1 MYLILG
7 LGNPGPRYE
16 LSRHNMGFLAVD
28 ALAQK
33 HGIQLGQHR
42 YFSLYGQ
49 GEVNGIPV
57 VVAKPM
63 TYMNESGR
71 AVQALLQGLQF
82 SPDRILVV
90 HDDIDLPLGKI
101 KRKSKG
107 GDAGQRGLASIIGTL
122 GTDQFARLRIGIG
135 RPETQDQIVDYVL
148 SPFLDE
154 EISTV
159 NEILEKAV
167 LGIEELLAGLNK
179 KSNQTEEQTE

>member
-1 MYLILG
+1 MILG

-16 LSRHNMGFLAVD
+16 LTRHNIGFLAVD
-28 ALAQK
+28 ALAEE
-33 HGIQLGQHR
+33 HGIKLGQHK

-49 GEVNGIPV
+49 GEINGIPV

-71 AVQALLQGLQF
+71 AVQAMLQALHF

-101 KRKSKG
+101 KRKQKG

-122 GTDQFARLRIGIG
+122 ATDQFARLRIGIG
-135 RPETQDQIVDYVL
+135 RPETKDQIVDYVL

-154 EISTV
+154 EIPEV
-159 NEILEKAV
+159 NETLKQAV
-167 LGIEELLAGLNK
+167 RGIEGLLEELNRKLNP
-179 KSNQTEEQTE
+179 TEEQTE